1 MDCAGFYAAF
11 ASTLGY
17 HSCFEEY
24 GKVDFAVFAGVSAG
38 ANAGVIVGYYEEV
51 FEDSGPQTGRA
62 PASFNI
68 LISNS
73 FSPCLRKA
81 YKEP

>member
-24 GKVDFAVFAGVSAG
+24 GKADFAVFAG
-38 ANAGVIVGYYEEV
+38 ANAGAIIGYYEKV
-51 FEDSGPQTGRA
+51 FEDSGATNRPRA
-62 PASFNI
+62 SQ
-68 LISNS
+68 L
-73 FSPCLRKA
+73 
-81 YKEP
+81 

>member
-24 GKVDFAVFAGVSAG
+24 EKADFAVFVGASAEANVE
-38 ANAGVIVGYYEEV
+38 ANAGAIVDCYEEV
-51 FEDSGPQTGRA
+51 FEDSGATNRPRA
-62 PASFNI
+62 NQ
-68 LISNS
+68 L
-73 FSPCLRKA
+73 
-81 YKEP
+81 